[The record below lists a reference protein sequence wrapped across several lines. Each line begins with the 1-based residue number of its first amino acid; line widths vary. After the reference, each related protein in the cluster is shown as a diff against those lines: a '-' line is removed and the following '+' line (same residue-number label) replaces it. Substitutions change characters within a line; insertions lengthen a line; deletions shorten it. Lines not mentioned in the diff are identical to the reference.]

1 MVRHKN
7 LSVSFLNS
15 CKKYE
20 FNNENLKNKL
30 YRKILKKIQKKEKNS
45 REKKK
50 KRKIFLFQKKKTLYF
65 GVILFINMDIVNMN

>member
-30 YRKILKKIQKKEKNS
+30 YKE
-45 REKKK
+45 R
-50 KRKIFLFQKKKTLYF
+50 F
-65 GVILFINMDIVNMN
+65 